1 MRNYYLAQGT
11 LLNALCD
18 VNGKEIQKRE
28 DIRIHR
34 ADSPC
39 CMVET

>member
-1 MRNYYLAQGT
+1 MRTYYIAQGT

-18 VNGKEIQKRE
+18 QNGKEIQKRE
-28 DIRIHR
+28 DICIHA

-39 CMVET
+39 CTVEI